1 MIFKVL
7 FIIKKFFFYFCSKTN
22 RLAPTHLSP
31 DRGSVNSRREKHRTR
46 MNKKKTRNT
55 LDFFAFLVKKRTTAA
70 QNEATKKEAYSVL
83 VFFFLSFF
91 LLLRFFL
98 RLCFCF
104 SLLFTFFSLTYQPDV
119 VPIAIDDISITFVR
133 ITTSTTI
140 TTEVTII
147 RIQRINASKTLFT
160 VWS

>member
-1 MIFKVL
+1 
-7 FIIKKFFFYFCSKTN
+7 
-22 RLAPTHLSP
+22 
-31 DRGSVNSRREKHRTR
+31 
-46 MNKKKTRNT
+46 MNKKRTRNT
-55 LDFFAFLVKKRTTAA
+55 LDFFAFLVKKRTTAP